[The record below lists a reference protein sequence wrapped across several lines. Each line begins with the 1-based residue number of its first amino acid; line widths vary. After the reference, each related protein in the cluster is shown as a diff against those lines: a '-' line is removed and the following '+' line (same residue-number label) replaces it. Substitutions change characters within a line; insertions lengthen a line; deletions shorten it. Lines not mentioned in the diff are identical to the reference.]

1 VPGARSR
8 PELGC
13 SGGVPIP
20 MLAGIAPPRSSLVLI
35 ASLGA
40 ALASGC
46 ASAPP
51 PKPVVA
57 EEAPPAAQAI
67 DTGPTSLESEIGG
80 MNEDAV
86 EKKFR
91 GLMKPIIGCFE
102 GGSTR
107 VEQIGGSFTVSFRV
121 DRAGKTRWAYM
132 KASTI
137 GDRGTES
144 CILDLVRN
152 EPWPKPLSGEGL
164 AEKTME
170 IEPSKAPH
178 TVDVKRMR
186 TVVKLAQ
193 KRAATCRNGVRG
205 AFLATVYLEPNGR
218 VRTAGVATPNEKG
231 DAVADCITSEIQ
243 KLKFT
248 PTGKLAKVSF
258 EM

>member
-1 VPGARSR
+1 MLTGALDHRST
-8 PELGC
+8 PLVLAAALGC
-13 SGGVPIP
+13 
-20 MLAGIAPPRSSLVLI
+20 
-35 ASLGA
+35 A

-46 ASAPP
+46 AAAPP
-51 PKPVVA
+51 PKPAVVDA
-57 EEAPPAAQAI
+57 APVAAVPV
-67 DTGPTSLESEIGG
+67 DTGPSYLESEIGG
-80 MNEDAV
+80 MNELAV
-86 EKKFR
+86 ESRFKS
-91 GLMKPIIGCFE
+91 LVKPIVKCFE
-102 GGSTR
+102 GGSER

-144 CILDLVRN
+144 CILDLVRL
-152 EPWPKPLSGEGL
+152 ETWPKPLSGEGL

-170 IEPSKAPH
+170 IEPSKVPH
-178 TVDVKRMR
+178 SIDDKRMR
-186 TVVKLAQ
+186 TVVKLAK
-193 KRAATCRNGVRG
+193 KRIESCRKGLQG

-218 VRTAGVATPNEKG
+218 VRTSGVATPNEKA